1 VSDRLEGRAEI
12 DAELQGSVARGL
24 GAVRDRVE
32 QAARA
37 AGRDPASVA
46 LLAVSKLQPAAKLRA
61 AYSLGQRDF
70 GENYAQEL
78 VAKAAELA
86 DLPDLRFHMIGH
98 LQRNKVASLVGLVSA
113 VHSVDSV
120 RLAAELGKRAKDRPV
135 PLARRLAPNGEL
147 MVFIEVNVAG
157 EAQKSGCSPAEL
169 ADVIAAVRAE
179 PALRLAGLMAIPAG
193 GGEASVSRAQFEML
207 RELQEEHGGPGLL
220 PGSSIGMSR
229 DLEVAIECGS
239 TWVRVGTDVFGARG

>member
-1 VSDRLEGRAEI
+1 MSEGRAQPEP
-12 DAELQGSVARGL
+12 ELESSVARGL
-24 GAVRDRVE
+24 DAVRARIE
-32 QAARA
+32 RAARA
-37 AGRDPASVA
+37 AGRDPAEVA
-46 LLAVSKLQPAAKLRA
+46 LVAVSKLQPAAKLRA
-61 AYSLGQRDF
+61 AYARGQRDF

-78 VAKAAELA
+78 AAKARELS

-135 PLARRLAPNGEL
+135 PSSRRLAPNGEL
-147 MVFIEVNVAG
+147 VVFIEVNVAN

-169 ADVIAAVRAE
+169 ADVIAAVQAE

-193 GGEASVSRAQFEML
+193 GGELSAARTQFEML
-207 RELQEEHGGPGLL
+207 RKLQQQHGGPAVL
-220 PGSSIGMSR
+220 PGASIGMSR

-239 TWVRVGTDVFGARG
+239 TCVRIGTDIFGARS

>member
-1 VSDRLEGRAEI
+1 MSERVEGRAV
-12 DAELQGSVARGL
+12 DPELQRSVARGL
-24 GAVRDRVE
+24 GAVRDRIE
-32 QAARA
+32 RAARA

-61 AYSLGQRDF
+61 AYALGQRDF

-86 DLPDLRFHMIGH
+86 DLADLRFHMIGH

-120 RLAAELGKRAKDRPV
+120 RLAAELGKRSRDRPV
-135 PLARRLAPNGEL
+135 PPARRLAPNGEL
-147 MVFIEVNVAG
+147 LVFIEVNVAG

-169 ADVIAAVRAE
+169 GDVIAAVRAE

-193 GGEASVSRAQFEML
+193 GGEASAARAQFEML
-207 RELQEEHGGPGLL
+207 RELREEHGGMSVL
-220 PGSSIGMSR
+220 PGSSMGMSR
-229 DLEVAIECGS
+229 DLEVAVECGS
-239 TWVRVGTDVFGARG
+239 SWVRVGTDIFGARD